1 MKNKAIGKM
10 FMAVILSASFLAGCA
25 GSSGTA
31 GNSADVEEEETAA
44 EAEAGEAGATDSSS
58 GDDVNRS
65 GQHNDND
72 SLDNENGDLQPGGI
86 DSEYRQLRF
95 YARQMSN
102 YVYDAELDMIAVKAE
117 ATHIELLDED
127 LPQLKAVIDE
137 YSKNK
142 EDIVYGETFEELK
155 KEAIEYIPDM
165 GDYSEGFSIKYDT
178 TIMRADTAVT
188 CLLTYYG
195 DYTGGVHGNY
205 CYYPV
210 NYDSSTGEELFISD
224 VVDEGMLDEIP
235 DLVAA
240 ALLERYG
247 KDSFY
252 GDADTQD
259 AIAETIKKN
268 YGKGDNYSFAVGY
281 EGLTFYFQPYE
292 LGPYSSGALNATLK
306 YEDYP
311 ELVDEK
317 YTECAAD
324 YFIGI
329 DADLETLPHSEDTCN
344 AYLSAP
350 DEWGTYDELVIN
362 FNGKDFREEIY
373 GYGADMWIC
382 TIGGINYLFVNLSED
397 NDYEHLMVYSLNS
410 ATGNVECCADVY
422 GGFMG
427 YVPADPY
434 EFRIYDR
441 GDVLSTYS
449 MYKNYYVGR
458 DGVPAGLEDFY
469 YIDSDLSLKTISDVE
484 GEVRDDFEGTGTK
497 AVIKSGEKL
506 DFYATDGETWVDFK
520 RKDGSFV
527 RFEVD
532 RSDYPQKVNG
542 TDADAIF
549 DGMMFAG

>member
-1 MKNKAIGKM
+1 
-10 FMAVILSASFLAGCA
+10 MAAVLSASLLSGCA
-25 GSSGTA
+25 GIGDIADSP
-31 GNSADVEEEETAA
+31 ADVEEEDEN
-44 EAEAGEAGATDSSS
+44 EEEAGEGDADSSVSENDQDHESDAS
-58 GDDVNRS
+58 GNI
-65 GQHNDND
+65 D
-72 SLDNENGDLQPGGI
+72 SDLPSSGI
-86 DSEYRQLRF
+86 DPDYRQLRF

-102 YVYDAELDMIAVKAE
+102 YVYDAELDMIALKAE

-155 KEAIEYIPDM
+155 KEVREYIPDM

-252 GDADTQD
+252 GDADTQG

-292 LGPYSSGALNATLK
+292 LGPYSSGVLNATLK

-542 TDADAIF
+542 FEADLLF
-549 DGMMFAG
+549 EGMMYAG

>member
-1 MKNKAIGKM
+1 
-10 FMAVILSASFLAGCA
+10 MAAVLSASLLSGCA
-25 GSSGTA
+25 GIGDIADSP
-31 GNSADVEEEETAA
+31 ADVEEEDEN
-44 EAEAGEAGATDSSS
+44 EEEAGEGDADSSVSENDQDHESDAS
-58 GDDVNRS
+58 GNI
-65 GQHNDND
+65 D
-72 SLDNENGDLQPGGI
+72 SDLPSSGI
-86 DSEYRQLRF
+86 DPDYRQLRF
-95 YARQMSN
+95 YTGQMSN
-102 YVYDAELDMIAVKAE
+102 YVYDAELDMIALKAE

-155 KEAIEYIPDM
+155 KEVREYIPDM

-252 GDADTQD
+252 GDADTQG

-542 TDADAIF
+542 FEADLLF
-549 DGMMFAG
+549 EGMMYAG